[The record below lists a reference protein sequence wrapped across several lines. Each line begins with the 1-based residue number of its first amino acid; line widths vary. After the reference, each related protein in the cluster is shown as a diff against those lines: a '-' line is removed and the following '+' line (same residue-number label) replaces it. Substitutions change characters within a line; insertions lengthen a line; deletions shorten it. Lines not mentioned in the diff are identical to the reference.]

1 MRSPLLFWASF
12 LLLYDGL
19 ISHVLGEHAGFQGDR
34 VLGLPYRY
42 GEQPLHESYSGH
54 ITVRTW
60 TPPGALPDSG
70 QAKLFYWYFPA
81 IAPKVESPPLLLWLQ
96 GGPGSSSMVGLFTE
110 MGPLE
115 LTDDGEFVRRNV
127 TWANEY
133 DLLFVDQP
141 AGTGFSS
148 VSPPANLTLDDL
160 YPLARRL
167 PANVTNAW
175 RAKYP
180 ERVEKYAM
188 IESPLSKEFIVAEAQ
203 SILHN
208 LTLPVNQWP
217 AHIRPFVRKLV
228 DGLSARP
235 SKIGDALRAQRQ
247 AAGFASLDGHS
258 AVGEMLIPSAE
269 AIADPFLVNK
279 GYRPQIQAKSIWER
293 VGLSDDENDDFVN
306 GYATNMRGVGK
317 DMWTFL
323 QKFFARRPELQS
335 RAFYIMSESYGG
347 KYVPGVATYI
357 EQKNEE
363 LLKGATDGQI
373 IRLQGVLIGNSFVH
387 PPLQV
392 LAHGGIGFAWG
403 LFDADQADTVD
414 LLAFKAA
421 SYALT
426 GDLEM
431 GNEMRLMLF
440 DYYRNVTGDVNS
452 YDIRKRNHKYKRSYL
467 TRGLNQQAV
476 RRALHSE
483 AIPYSHDWGVYYYL
497 ARDIMRT
504 TAPLFPYLLE
514 HGLEVQL
521 VQGQFDFRDG
531 VAGNTLWINEAQWN
545 GKLAFAE
552 ADRQQWWLG
561 KELLG
566 YARRGGRLTHRVVLN
581 AGHMAPGDQPEACQD
596 MVDRFVGSS

>member
-1 MRSPLLFWASF
+1 MHFTVLFWAV
-12 LLLYDGL
+12 LLLYEGL
-19 ISHVLGEHAGFQGDR
+19 VSNVLGEHIDFKEDR

-42 GEQPLHESYSGH
+42 GEQPVHESYSGH

-81 IAPKVESPPLLLWLQ
+81 IAPKIEKPPLLLWLQ
-96 GGPGSSSMVGLFTE
+96 GGPGSSSMIGLFTE

-115 LTDDGEFVRRNV
+115 LTDDGEFFRRNV

-148 VSPPANLTLDDL
+148 VSPPANLTVDDL

-167 PANVTNAW
+167 PENVTSAW

-180 ERVEKYAM
+180 GRVDKYAM
-188 IESPLSKEFIVAEAQ
+188 IESPMSKEFIVAEAQ
-203 SILHN
+203 DMLYN
-208 LTLPVNQWP
+208 MTLPVSQWP
-217 AHIRPFVRKLV
+217 AHIRPFVRKFM
-228 DGLSARP
+228 DGLSARS
-235 SKIGDALRAQRQ
+235 SKIANILRAQWE
-247 AAGFASLDGHS
+247 AVGSTSLDGQ
-258 AVGEMLIPSAE
+258 ATFGELLVPSVDN
-269 AIADPFLVNK
+269 IADPFLVNN
-279 GYRPQIQAKSIWER
+279 GYRPRAQAKSIWETI
-293 VGLSDDENDDFVN
+293 GLSNDENDDFVN

-323 QKFFARRPELQS
+323 QRFFARRPELQS

-347 KYVPGVATYI
+347 KYAPGIATYI
-357 EQKNEE
+357 EHKNEE
-363 LLKGATDGQI
+363 LAKGVADGQI
-373 IRLQGVLIGNSFVH
+373 IKLQGVLIGNSLVH

-452 YDIRKRNHKYKRSYL
+452 YDIRLRNHKYKRTYL
-467 TRGLNQQAV
+467 DRGLNQQAV

-483 AIPYSHDWGVYYYL
+483 NIPYSHDWGVYYYL
-497 ARDIMRT
+497 AKDIMRT

-514 HGLEVQL
+514 RGLQMQL

-531 VAGNTLWINEAQWN
+531 VAGNTLWINEAQWD
-545 GKLAFAE
+545 GKKAFAE
-552 ADRQQWWLG
+552 ADRQQWLLG

-566 YARRGGRLTHRVVLN
+566 YARCGGRLTHRVVLN
-581 AGHMAPGDQPEACQD
+581 AGHMAPGDQPKACQD
-596 MVDRFVGSS
+596 MVDLFVGLL